1 MDFRFTQEQEEWR
14 SEVRTS
20 IESLMTDELRDEM
33 EGRPDLGPGP
43 EQKRFM
49 REIGKKGLLGISW
62 PSEYGGLGRSLMDQ
76 YIFSE
81 EIGRAGS
88 PYTNSTA
95 VTMVG
100 PTIMRAGTEDQ
111 KGEWLPKML
120 NGDVECALGYTEPDA
135 GTDLAGL
142 GTKAVEDG
150 DDFVINGQKI
160 YTSAAHFSSHIWLL
174 ARTDADA
181 PKHRGLSVFLVP
193 TDSAGLTINPLWRMD
208 DGRTN
213 QVFFDNVRI
222 PRKNLIGERDRG
234 WYHVAMAL
242 DFERVSL
249 GARFASLAARL
260 EKLVDYA
267 NNTDMDGKPLSQ
279 DPHFRGR
286 FVELGMKLDVVR
298 LFSYRTA
305 WMIDKGEVP
314 NYESSAVKIIAT
326 DLIQEVADFGVEVL
340 GIYGQLTR
348 NSPLAPLNGEM
359 ERAYRG
365 GIFLRFGGG
374 ANEVQRDI
382 IARRGLGLPRL

>member
-1 MDFRFTQEQEEWR
+1 MDFRFTPEQDSWR
-14 SEVRTS
+14 LEVREA
-20 IESLMTDELRDEM
+20 IDALMTREVKEELK
-33 EGRPDLGPGP
+33 GRPDLGPGI
-43 EQKRFM
+43 EQKKFM
-49 REIGKKGLLGISW
+49 EGLGKKGLLGISW
-62 PSEYGGLGRSLMDQ
+62 PVEYGGLGRSLMDQ

-100 PTIMRAGTEDQ
+100 PTIMRAGNEDQ
-111 KGEWLPKML
+111 KKEWLPKML
-120 NGDVECALGYTEPDA
+120 SGEVECALGYTEPNS
-135 GTDLAGL
+135 GTDLASL
-142 GTKAVEDG
+142 ETRAIEDG
-150 DDFVINGQKI
+150 DDYVINGQKI
-160 YTSAAHFSSHIWLL
+160 YTSAAHFSNYIWLL
-174 ARTDADA
+174 ARTDQDA
-181 PKHRGLSVFLVP
+181 PKHRGLSAFLVP
-193 TDSAGLTINPLWRMD
+193 TDLPGLSINPLWRMD

-222 PRKNLIGERDRG
+222 PRKNLIGEQNRG

-249 GARFASLAARL
+249 GARYASLSDRL
-260 EKLVDYA
+260 QKIIKYA
-267 NNTDMDGKPLSQ
+267 NETEVGGRPISQ
-279 DPHFRGR
+279 DPHIRER
-286 FVELGMKLDVVR
+286 FVEIGMKLETVR

-314 NYESSAVKIIAT
+314 NYESSALKIIAT
-326 DLIQEVADFGVEVL
+326 DLIQEVADFGLEVL
-340 GIYGQLTR
+340 GPYGQLTR
-348 NSPLAPLNGEM
+348 NDSRAPLDGEM

-374 ANEVQRDI
+374 ANEVQKDI

>member
-1 MDFRFTQEQEEWR
+1 MDFRFTPEQEEWR

-20 IESLMTDELRDEM
+20 IESLMTDALREEM

-49 REIGKKGLLGISW
+49 REIGEKGLLGISW
-62 PSEYGGLGRSLMDQ
+62 PREYGGLGRSLMDQ

-81 EIGRAGS
+81 EIGRVGS

-100 PTIMRAGTEDQ
+100 PTIMRAGTEEQ
-111 KGEWLPKML
+111 KEEWLPKML
-120 NGDVECALGYTEPDA
+120 HGNVECALGYTEPDA

-142 GTKAVEDG
+142 GTRAVEDG

-193 TDSAGLTINPLWRMD
+193 TDSVGLTINPLWRMD

-249 GARFASLAARL
+249 GARFASLSARMD
-260 EKLVDYA
+260 KLVDYA
-267 NNTDMDGKPLSQ
+267 NRTDIDGKPLSQ
-279 DPHFRGR
+279 DPHFRER

-305 WMIDKGEVP
+305 WMIDRGEVP

>member
-1 MDFRFTQEQEEWR
+1 MDLRFTPEQEIWR
-14 SEVRTS
+14 DEVRE
-20 IESLMTDELRDEM
+20 IIDSLMTDQVREEM
-33 EGRPDLGPGP
+33 DGRPDLGPGP

-49 REIGKKGLLGISW
+49 SEIGKMGLLGISW
-62 PSEYGGLGRSLMDQ
+62 PTEYGGLGRSLMDQ

-81 EIGRAGS
+81 EIGLAGS

-100 PTIMRAGTEDQ
+100 PTIMRAGSMEQ
-111 KGEWLPKML
+111 KEEWLPRML
-120 NGDVECALGYTEPDA
+120 RGEVECALGYTEPNA

-142 GTKAVEDG
+142 ETKAVEDG
-150 DDFVINGQKI
+150 DDFVINGQKVF
-160 YTSAAHFSSHIWLL
+160 TSAAHFSSHIWLL
-174 ARTDADA
+174 ARTDPDA

-193 TDSAGLTINPLWRMD
+193 TDSPGLTVNPLWRMD

-249 GARFASLAARL
+249 GARFASLTARL
-260 EKLVDYA
+260 KKLIDYA
-267 NNTDMDGKPLSQ
+267 NNTIVDGRPLSQ
-279 DPHFRGR
+279 DVYFRGK

-326 DLIQEVADFGVEVL
+326 DLIQETADFGVEIL
-340 GIYGQLTR
+340 GIYGQLQG
-348 NSPLAPLNGEM
+348 NSVHSLLDGEM

-374 ANEVQRDI
+374 ANEVQKNI
-382 IARRGLGLPRL
+382 IAQRGLGLPRL